1 MLESEK
7 VKALFRDEVDKH
19 SADFKQ
25 FEKIKRI
32 HLVAE
37 DFTVD
42 NGLLTPKM
50 SLKRRVAVQR
60 YGDALQK
67 LY

>member
-1 MLESEK
+1 MPARFSPGQWVE
-7 VKALFRDEVDKH
+7 RH
-19 SADFKQ
+19 Q
-25 FEKIKRI
+25 RI

-50 SLKRRVAVQR
+50 SLKRRIAVQR